1 MVIQDFALIILL
13 FIFADI
19 IFYMVIMKG
28 LLFKSI
34 TGRTPAEEAAAAKE
48 KAPLFSLELCH
59 TPAVSAN
66 LYIRDRVAASG
77 GGGQAAEQLVDFA
90 AIVRQELQNLSIE
103 NMRFV
108 PPYNLRVGEP
118 TRVEM
123 AVTQNIVQ
131 SVTRAFNEAFPSNIS
146 PLKVGA
152 LMSVSL
158 HAEGFTVTP
167 LTGVQQRLGAD
178 SPLVWAWNIVPL
190 KARNRTL
197 GFDAVLNLKT
207 ASGDEK
213 RTYTWRNAEVEV
225 AGNIYFTLKQFLR
238 RRNRA
243 SL

>member
-1 MVIQDFALIILL
+1 MVIQDFAVIILL

-19 IFYMVIMKG
+19 ILYMIIMKG
-28 LLFKSI
+28 LLVKSI
-34 TGRTPAEEAAAAKE
+34 TGRTPAEEAAAARG
-48 KAPLFSLELCH
+48 KAPLFSLELRH
-59 TPAVSAN
+59 TPAVSAAN
-66 LYIRDRVAASG
+66 FHMRDRAAAGG

-103 NMRFV
+103 NLRFV
-108 PPYNLRVGEP
+108 PPYGLRVGESR
-118 TRVEM
+118 RVEM

-131 SVTRAFNEAFPSNIS
+131 SATKALNEAFPANIS

-167 LTGVQQRLGAD
+167 LTEVQQRLGSD
-178 SPLVWAWNIVPL
+178 SSLLWAWNIVPL

-213 RTYTWRNAEVEV
+213 RTFTWRDAEVEV
-225 AGNIYFTLKQFLR
+225 AGNFYFALKQFLKR
-238 RRNRA
+238 RQG
-243 SL
+243 

>member
-66 LYIRDRVAASG
+66 LYRRDPAAASG

-90 AIVRQELQNLSIE
+90 AIVRQELQNLAIE
-103 NMRFV
+103 NLRFV
-108 PPYNLRVGEP
+108 PPYNLRVGES
-118 TRVEM
+118 RRIEM
-123 AVTQNIVQ
+123 VVTQNIVP
-131 SVTRAFNEAFPSNIS
+131 SVTKSLNEAFPSNIS

-158 HAEGFTVTP
+158 HAEGFSVTP
-167 LTGVQQRLGAD
+167 ISEAQQRLGSAN
-178 SPLVWAWNIVPL
+178 LVWAWNIVPL